1 MLLTFTE
8 TDKIQQSLSRIQ
20 KLWGGDDEKFSVL
33 KSQSVLLPHFT
44 EYDSFVAKIEKS
56 CFVNRNHFN
65 FSRVYNWLNFQQEK
79 FRFTKQ
85 IKPILQNWTWTRT
98 LFDVL
103 LFFWEIFEQCLCIIL
118 KDHIYRMVIV
128 EGCCTMARSSSL
140 GANCYWLI
148 QKYSV
153 EYCCY
158 FTFTILYIWSLIIL
172 VSDDASCWTNQ
183 HNCSGSCL
191 QQNFDQQTE
200 ASVCQRNVVS
210 PRISSL
216 FLPSNTILWLTRELR
231 SWLQLCVEL

>member
-1 MLLTFTE
+1 MLSTFTE

-103 LFFWEIFEQCLCIIL
+103 LVFWEIFEQCLC
-118 KDHIYRMVIV
+118 
-128 EGCCTMARSSSL
+128 
-140 GANCYWLI
+140 
-148 QKYSV
+148 
-153 EYCCY
+153 
-158 FTFTILYIWSLIIL
+158 IIL

-183 HNCSGSCL
+183 HHCSGSCL